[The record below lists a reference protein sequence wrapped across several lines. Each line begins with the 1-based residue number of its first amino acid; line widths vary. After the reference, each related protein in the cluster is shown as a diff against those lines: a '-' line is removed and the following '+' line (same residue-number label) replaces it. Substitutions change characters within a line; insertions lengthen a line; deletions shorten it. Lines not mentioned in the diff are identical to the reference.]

1 MGTVV
6 RTAIVVGIVKVT
18 GRVTMI
24 EVVEIRTVVT
34 GEPATVDVTVTGKVL
49 TEVVV
54 VVDTDMM
61 LVVFRIVSGTVV
73 VCCVVTV
80 LSMTVEIVVG
90 TRLVTVE

>member
-1 MGTVV
+1 MVV

-34 GEPATVDVTVTGKVL
+34 GDPDTVDVTVTGKVL

-61 LVVFRIVSGTVV
+61 LVVFRIVSGTVM
-73 VCCVVTV
+73 VCSVVTV

>member
-1 MGTVV
+1 MVV

-24 EVVEIRTVVT
+24 EMVEIRTVVT

>member
-1 MGTVV
+1 MVV
-6 RTAIVVGIVKVT
+6 RTAIVVAIVKVT